1 MKKIVLRIF
10 IVILTLGLFLSLGID
25 TSAKTAQTLGELKQ
39 ELTDLQ
45 NKKAAQDKKKKQT
58 ESEIAANK
66 NKVLKTS
73 RELEETKADIET
85 VKKEIEETN
94 LRIDD
99 LKNDSES
106 ILRLYQQL
114 ESENVYMAYITGASS
129 MTDLIMR
136 MDAINQLTDYNDSK
150 INEMEQLSND
160 NKKLNKELDKYE
172 VKLNERIEEYEAAI
186 DALGDELEGIEEGV
200 VDLATQISQ
209 KKETIKTYEAMG
221 CKDDE
226 LLSVCSNLTDSAG
239 WLKPVSKGRI
249 TSLYGYRNAPTAGAS
264 SNHKGIDIG
273 VAEGTPAY
281 ATAAG
286 TVGAIVR
293 KSSCGGNMVYVW
305 VRVNGKPYTF
315 VFMHLLEIK
324 VSVGDAVNVNTVIG
338 LSGGGSTAKKNG
350 GYDRCTTGAHLHY
363 GLAEGGFYDSSNFN
377 SHTINPPGYPGLYQW
392 FYSR

>member
-1 MKKIVLRIF
+1 MMKKVGFKI
-10 IVILTLGLFLSLGID
+10 ILILLCLSLCTPLGVKAK
-25 TSAKTAQTLGELKQ
+25 SAETLGELKN
-39 ELTDLQ
+39 ELKDLQ
-45 NKKAAQDKKKKQT
+45 NKKAAQDNKKKQT

-66 NKVLKTS
+66 KKVIQTS
-73 RELEETKADIET
+73 NELEKTKAEIET

-94 LRIDD
+94 LKIGK
-99 LKNDSES
+99 LKDDSES

-136 MDAINQLTDYNDSK
+136 MDAIKELTDYNEAK
-150 INEMEQLSND
+150 INEMEQLSVD
-160 NKKLNKELDKYE
+160 NKKLNKQLDKYE
-172 VKLNERIEEYEAAI
+172 VTLNERIEDYNAAI

-209 KKETIKTYEAMG
+209 KKETIKIYENMG

-226 LLSVCSNLTDSAG
+226 LLAVCSSLKDSSG
-239 WLKPVSKGRI
+239 WLKPVAKGRI
-249 TSLYGYRNAPTAGAS
+249 TSLYGNRKAPTAGAS

-281 ATAAG
+281 ATANG

-305 VRVNGKPYTF
+305 VRVNGEPYTF

-363 GLAEGGFYDSSNFN
+363 GLAKGGFYDSSNFN
-377 SHTINPPGYPGLYQW
+377 AHTINPPGYPGLYQW